1 MVPIEESLGCCQV
14 LEWQQR
20 LEDLRIRDL
29 RSRRNAEHWAKEVD
43 HLRELTRS
51 QALKV
56 DQLEEEMVRLENQ
69 MEQRQLDWET
79 REVELE
85 TLEDEA
91 DKARSG
97 EGRAGKHK
105 DGSRLALPGNLASVW
120 WWLPLSIAID
130 PLNAVDFKSIR

>member
-1 MVPIEESLGCCQV
+1 M
-14 LEWQQR
+14 EWQQR

-85 TLEDEA
+85 ALEDEA

-97 EGRAGKHK
+97 GEGRTSKHK
-105 DGSRLALPGNLASVW
+105 DSSILALPGKLALVW
-120 WWLPLSIAID
+120 WPSPLMVED
-130 PLNAVDFKSIR
+130 GRPLF